1 MDVCMEQVL
10 LGVDF
15 PDVCG
20 VSSCFWALC
29 RVRAGCS
36 ATNLRSAHTTN
47 KARRQTRCAPLGPS
61 RCTPALSPCDN
72 YSWPGSRPW
81 HLVYAK
87 CGWEDESCRE
97 AWYWDCWQTP
107 TTSEEVHLIKP
118 SFSAAVVFAGEK
130 TLLLCFNRL
139 KNVNIGPCLFKD
151 KIHPHIISMFVHC
164 TSCSRIWK
172 SF

>member
-1 MDVCMEQVL
+1 MDACMEQVL

-20 VSSCFWALC
+20 VGSCFWALC

-47 KARRQTRCAPLGPS
+47 KARRQTRGARLGPS
-61 RCTPALSPCDN
+61 RSTPALSPCDN

-87 CGWEDESCRE
+87 CGVRGWELQRGVILGLLADTKNIGGSSRR
-97 AWYWDCWQTP
+97 
-107 TTSEEVHLIKP
+107 SLINSSYSKV
-118 SFSAAVVFAGEK
+118 VVFRGRK
-130 TLLLCFNRL
+130 NPVLYILYVFCMLC
-139 KNVNIGPCLFKD
+139 C
-151 KIHPHIISMFVHC
+151 MFV
-164 TSCSRIWK
+164 RIWK

>member
-47 KARRQTRCAPLGPS
+47 KARRQTRGARLGPS

-107 TTSEEVHLIKP
+107 TTSREVHGETLSIPVIAQKKP
-118 SFSAAVVFAGEK
+118 
-130 TLLLCFNRL
+130 CCYNRL
-139 KNVNIGPCLFKD
+139 KNVNIGPCLLKD

-164 TSCSRIWK
+164 IVQCTSCLRIWK